1 QGSLGFDL
9 ETAIEVT
16 LTNAEVCKIPSNAN
30 GPLLSKGER
39 IGGLLLGRSSAGI
52 KGLLVIP
59 GVIDADYE
67 GKIYIM
73 AYTISPP
80 LFVPKGSRIAQILAF
95 ENPIA
100 RPPLGGM
107 TRGSGSFGST
117 GPAVCFTTN
126 LTQRPMECVTL
137 QQEGL
142 IIRVYAMLDTGA
154 DITIIN

>member
-16 LTNAEVCKIPSNAN
+16 LTNAEFCKIPSNAN
-30 GPLLSKGER
+30 GPR

-52 KGLLVIP
+52 KRLLVIP